1 MNVSSRSPTRTNE
14 NWMSNT
20 RDYMKPFGSSD
31 SMMQSIDMDIRKT
44 TGKIEK
50 DRATSKDGIA
60 KSIDNIMSSFKSQT
74 NLNAGN
80 DNFSKTFT
88 KSKLGDSM
96 RFTG

>member
-1 MNVSSRSPTRTNE
+1 MNVSSRSPTRTNKLQTQGSGQFRTAMNVSSRSPTRTNE

-50 DRATSKDGIA
+50 DRGI
-60 KSIDNIMSSFKSQT
+60 F
-74 NLNAGN
+74 L
-80 DNFSKTFT
+80 
-88 KSKLGDSM
+88 L
-96 RFTG
+96 